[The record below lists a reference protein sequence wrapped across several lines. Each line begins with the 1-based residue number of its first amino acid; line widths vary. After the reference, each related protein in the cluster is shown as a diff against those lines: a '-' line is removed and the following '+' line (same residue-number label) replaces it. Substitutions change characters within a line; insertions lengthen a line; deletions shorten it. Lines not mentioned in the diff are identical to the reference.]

1 VRTRPPFPTASEL
14 AHAPELAILI
24 ALDTLLE
31 MTTVTIHLALP
42 DLDLVEHNY
51 RPLDPEHHDRD
62 LVVAH
67 DILERIAA
75 LRHTLQIYRDL
86 ADPHQIL

>member
-1 VRTRPPFPTASEL
+1 MRRAWPPQQLPTATEL

-24 ALDTLLE
+24 ALETLLE

-42 DLDLVEHNY
+42 ELELVPRNREL
-51 RPLDPEHHDRD
+51 LDPELNPRD

-67 DILERIAA
+67 DILDLIDA
-75 LRHTLQIYRDL
+75 LKRTIHLYRNLSLQS
-86 ADPHQIL
+86 